1 LNIHTPK
8 IFDCLSSYS
17 CGHPV
22 KLCTTL
28 ILSQHRVTV
37 LATVAPLRLMAFQQP
52 LIALGL
58 TSVPL
63 QEILQRVHRNLYHL
77 SHLIPIVIIVIVF
90 LFPKLITE
98 DIITCFNA
106 LEVLVERNR
115 ELLTHG
121 RSKRTEPT
129 IQRR

>member
-1 LNIHTPK
+1 
-8 IFDCLSSYS
+8 
-17 CGHPV
+17 V
-22 KLCTTL
+22 KLRPPL
-28 ILSQHRVTV
+28 ILPQHRVTV

-58 TSVPL
+58 TGVPL

-90 LFPKLITE
+90 LFPEVVTK
-98 DIITCFNA
+98 DIITRFDA
-106 LEVLVERNR
+106 FQVTVERNF

-121 RSKRTEPT
+121 RSKRA
-129 IQRR
+129 